1 MLTGFVCPSVYLP
14 LSLCC
19 VLCGSQQH
27 DQGLTLLWWQLLA
40 AVEKTD
46 QFGFSLRRSPA
57 MLPMTPQNIQL
68 LGSTEGA
75 GGHQKKRIVAL
86 QNENCSP
93 MKELIFCPFR
103 TVSSALAQCSAVMY
117 TPTQR
122 YPTFHRKLL
131 PISLYNIHKFIEHRA
146 YKTGGGLNNQSGLF
160 SIYDLNV
167 HKQHKL
173 SLHFGGE
180 CGLI

>member
-1 MLTGFVCPSVYLP
+1 MESEEEEGCVNRVCLP
-14 LSLCC
+14 VCVLASISLLC

-68 LGSTEGA
+68 LGSAEGA

-86 QNENCSP
+86 QNEDCSP
-93 MKELIFCPFR
+93 VNELIFCPL
-103 TVSSALAQCSAVMY
+103 ALSHLHGHNAV
-117 TPTQR
+117 
-122 YPTFHRKLL
+122 L
-131 PISLYNIHKFIEHRA
+131 
-146 YKTGGGLNNQSGLF
+146 
-160 SIYDLNV
+160 
-167 HKQHKL
+167 
-173 SLHFGGE
+173 
-180 CGLI
+180 

>member
-1 MLTGFVCPSVYLP
+1 MERRGCVSSVLDGFVCPSVNMP

-27 DQGLTLLWWQLLA
+27 DQGLTLFWWQLLA

-57 MLPMTPQNIQL
+57 MLPMTLQNIQL

-86 QNENCSP
+86 QNDDSSP
-93 MKELIFCPFR
+93 MNELIFCPLAP
-103 TVSSALAQCSAVMY
+103 SHLHWHNAAL
-117 TPTQR
+117 
-122 YPTFHRKLL
+122 
-131 PISLYNIHKFIEHRA
+131 
-146 YKTGGGLNNQSGLF
+146 
-160 SIYDLNV
+160 
-167 HKQHKL
+167 
-173 SLHFGGE
+173 
-180 CGLI
+180 